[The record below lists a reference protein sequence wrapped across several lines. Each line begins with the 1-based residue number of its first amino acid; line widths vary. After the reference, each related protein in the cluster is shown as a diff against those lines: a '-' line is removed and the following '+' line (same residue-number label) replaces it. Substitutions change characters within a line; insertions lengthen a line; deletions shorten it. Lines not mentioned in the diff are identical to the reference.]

1 MAAKKDLRTAAAKGA
16 DLFFSAADAAN
27 TGNTDD
33 THNAESTGNTVQPHR
48 AQDEKPAQLAET
60 IEEMTA
66 AIEAD
71 EARKQERKRAKREEI
86 RVNIAIT
93 PRGYE
98 YARIMGSIC
107 GKGMG
112 RFISDLLDREA
123 TTNNAAFL
131 QAKELI
137 KNVRGE

>member
-1 MAAKKDLRTAAAKGA
+1 MAKKDLQTAAARGA
-16 DLFFSAADAAN
+16 DLFFSAVD
-27 TGNTDD
+27 TVNTDD
-33 THNAESTGNTVQPHR
+33 THNTDNTVQPHR
-48 AQDEKPAQLAET
+48 AQDEQPAQLAET
-60 IEEMTA
+60 IQDMTA

-71 EARKQERKRAKREEI
+71 EARKQERKKERERAKREEI

-93 PRGYE
+93 PTGYE
-98 YARIMGSIC
+98 YAKIMGSIS

-112 RFISDLLDREA
+112 RFIADLLDREA
-123 TTNNAAFL
+123 STNNAAFL

>member
-1 MAAKKDLRTAAAKGA
+1 MAAKKDLRTAAARGA
-16 DLFFSAADAAN
+16 DLFFSAVDAEH
-27 TGNTDD
+27 TDD
-33 THNAESTGNTVQPHR
+33 THDTHNTENTIQPHR
-48 AQDEKPAQLAET
+48 AQDEQPAQLAET
-60 IEEMTA
+60 IQDMTA

-71 EARKQERKRAKREEI
+71 EARKQERKRTKREEI

-93 PRGYE
+93 PTGYE
-98 YARIMGSIC
+98 YAKIMGSIS

-112 RFISDLLDREA
+112 RFIADLLDREA
-123 TTNNAAFL
+123 STNNAAFL